1 MRYLK
6 LLPIVLLSIL
16 PANCGELPVES
27 EGEVL
32 RRGGGS
38 RSGGGRR
45 SSIGRRGGSYDRRS
59 RTARR
64 PRLNRQPSNRRA
76 YGPGKKPRFSRP
88 SAQARRKKIATDKAR
103 KLKQQKDTLPNKRK
117 AARGMSAS
125 ATRKKSTAGKRSDKQ
140 YRQRKFSRG
149 DDKVRYNRANN
160 VTYNNF
166 GGGWGYTYGIGG
178 MFMPFHPF
186 YGHVGWG
193 FTPFFSPVGGVFS
206 YLALRSFDIYLNYKI
221 MSWIFGYDRKKD
233 YQGDYTSADYQKNDK
248 RFPVT
253 GDGDQL
259 EIREGLVFKVPDT
272 FEVDRVKD
280 KGRDVCQID
289 YGATLVAQDGYQ
301 DAVSLLHFPPQRKV
315 EPSNACQAGD
325 LILIPTTE
333 LKTFNRQF
341 IERAVETNKETET
354 LVQTA
359 LGDTPLSEEV
369 TDKELALR
377 SPTIKLCTA
386 QPDGSYYRAGHQMM
400 IRASMYQLEIEI
412 VTTNGSLD
420 NVRQLEQ
427 RTCNA
432 ALLQEDTLPYVNK
445 LREQA
450 TLRLLKLGSI
460 YDEYA
465 HLICN
470 RSSGIKQ
477 FSDLQ
482 AGDRV
487 LVGHPRSG
495 SEMTWN
501 HLSRRFPEKF
511 SGIISET
518 VGGAKA
524 LKQIA
529 NYQTGTV
536 SANSAKCLFKVTSA
550 DSPLL
555 LAIDNDKA
563 WDKRLRLASLNIK
576 NIVEVHDSVGD
587 RVYQHTQI
595 PRSAYR
601 HLDSWFARPQTFS
614 VKTIVVLDH
623 EWATRHQNR
632 AAQFEK
638 LLTKVFND

>member
-1 MRYLK
+1 MIRYLRW
-6 LLPIVLLSIL
+6 LPIALSCFL
-16 PANCGELPVES
+16 PVNCGELPVESS

-38 RSGGGRR
+38 RSGGG
-45 SSIGRRGGSYDRRS
+45 SYRRGGSYNRRS

-76 YGPGKKPRFSRP
+76 YGPGRKASRFSRP

-103 KLKQQKDTLPNKRK
+103 KLKQQKDSLPNKRR
-117 AARGMSAS
+117 AARGMKAS
-125 ATRKKSTAGKRSDKQ
+125 ATRKKSTASKKRSDKQ

-149 DDKVRYNRANN
+149 DDKVRYNRVNN

-206 YLALRSFDIYLNYKI
+206 YLALRSFDIYLNYKM
-221 MSWIFGYDRKKD
+221 MSWIFGYDRQKD
-233 YQGDYTSADYQKNDK
+233 YQGDYNSADYQKNDE

-253 GDGDQL
+253 GKDDKL
-259 EIREGLVFKVPDT
+259 AIREGLVFKVPDT

-280 KGRDVCQID
+280 QGRDVCQIN
-289 YGATLVAQDGYQ
+289 YGATLVAQDVYQ
-301 DAVSLLHFPPQRKV
+301 DAVSLLHFPPQQKI
-315 EPSNACQAGD
+315 EEANTCQAGD
-325 LILIPTTE
+325 LILIPTAE
-333 LKTFNRQF
+333 LKNFNRQF

-359 LGDTPLSEEV
+359 LGSAPLAEEV
-369 TDKELALR
+369 TSKELALR

-400 IRASMYQLEIEI
+400 IRASMYQLDIEVI
-412 VTTNGSLD
+412 TTNGSLD

-427 RTCNA
+427 RKCNA
-432 ALLQEDTLPYVNK
+432 ALVQEDTVPYFK
-445 LREQA
+445 DLQEQSP
-450 TLRLLKLGSI
+450 LRLLKLGSI

-465 HLICN
+465 HLICS
-470 RSSGIKQ
+470 RASGIKR
-477 FSDLQ
+477 FSDLRS
-482 AGDRV
+482 GDRV
-487 LVGHPRSG
+487 LIGYPRSG

-501 HLSRRFPEKF
+501 HLNRRLPDKLA
-511 SGIISET
+511 GIVSET
-518 VGGAKA
+518 VGGTKA
-524 LKQIA
+524 LEQVA
-529 NYQTGTV
+529 NYRSGT
-536 SANSAKCLFKVTSA
+536 ATAKCLFKVTSA

-563 WDKRLRLASLNIK
+563 WDNRLRLASLDLK
-576 NIVEVHDSVGD
+576 DVAKVRDKTGD
-587 RVYQHTQI
+587 RVYQRAHI

-614 VKTIVVLDH
+614 VKTIVVLDS
-623 EWATRHQNR
+623 EWAGRHQNR
-632 AAQFEK
+632 ATQFEK
-638 LLTKVFND
+638 LLAKVFN

>member
-1 MRYLK
+1 MHYLK
-6 LLPIVLLSIL
+6 WLPLALLCVL
-16 PANCGELPVES
+16 PVNCGELLVVEQ

-32 RRGGGS
+32 RRRGGS
-38 RSGGGRR
+38 R
-45 SSIGRRGGSYDRRS
+45 SSIGRRGGSYNRRS

-76 YGPGKKPRFSRP
+76 YGPGKRASRFSRP

-103 KLKQQKDTLPNKRK
+103 RLRQQKDTLPNRRQ
-117 AARGMSAS
+117 AARNMKAS
-125 ATRKKSTAGKRSDKQ
+125 ATRKKSTTNKRSNKQ

-193 FTPFFSPVGGVFS
+193 FTPFFSPIGGVFG

-221 MSWIFGYDRKKD
+221 MSWIFGYDRQKD
-233 YQGDYTSADYQKNDK
+233 YQGDYNSADYQKNDN

-253 GDGDQL
+253 GENDKL
-259 EIREGLVFKVPDT
+259 AVREGLVFKVPEI

-280 KGRDVCQID
+280 NGRDVCQID
-289 YGATLVAQDGYQ
+289 YGATLVAQDVYQ
-301 DAVSLLHFPPQRKV
+301 DAVSLLHFPPQHKQ
-315 EPSNACQAGD
+315 EPTNACQAGD
-325 LILIPTTE
+325 LILIPTAE
-333 LKTFNRQF
+333 LKNFNRQF

-369 TDKELALR
+369 TSKELALR

-400 IRASMYQLEIEI
+400 IRASMYQLDIEL
-412 VTTNGSLD
+412 VVTNGSLD
-420 NVRQLEQ
+420 NARQLEQ

-432 ALLQEDTLPYVNK
+432 ALVQEDTLPYFNN
-445 LREQA
+445 LREQS

-470 RSSGIKQ
+470 RSSGIEK

-482 AGDRV
+482 VGDKV
-487 LVGHPRSG
+487 LIGHPRSG

-501 HLSRRFPEKF
+501 HLSRRFSDKF

-518 VGGAKA
+518 VGGTEA
-524 LKQIA
+524 LEQIA
-529 NYQTGTV
+529 NYRTET
-536 SANSAKCLFKVTSA
+536 ATAKCLFKVTSA

-555 LAIDNDKA
+555 SAIDNDKG
-563 WDKRLRLASLNIK
+563 WDNQLRLASLDIK
-576 NIVEVHDSVGD
+576 DVAEVRDGVSD
-587 RVYQHTQI
+587 RVYQRAKI

-614 VKTIVVLDH
+614 VKTIVVLDS
-623 EWATRHQNR
+623 EWATRHR
-632 AAQFEK
+632 DHASQFEK
-638 LLTKVFND
+638 LLAKVFK

>member
-1 MRYLK
+1 MHYLK
-6 LLPIVLLSIL
+6 WLPVILLAVL
-16 PANCGELPVES
+16 PVNCGELPVES

-45 SSIGRRGGSYDRRS
+45 SSVGRGGGSYDRRS

-76 YGPGKKPRFSRP
+76 YGPGKRASRFSRP

-103 KLKQQKDTLPNKRK
+103 RLRQQKDTLPNKRK
-117 AARGMSAS
+117 AAQGRSAS
-125 ATRKKSTAGKRSDKQ
+125 ATRKKSTANNKRSDKQ

-149 DDKVRYNRANN
+149 DDKVRYNRVNN

-193 FTPFFSPVGGVFS
+193 FTPFFSPVGGVFG
-206 YLALRSFDIYLNYKI
+206 YLALRSFDIYLNCKI
-221 MSWIFGYDRKKD
+221 MSWIFGYDRQKD
-233 YQGDYTSADYQKNDK
+233 YRGDYDSADYQKNDK
-248 RFPVT
+248 RFLVT
-253 GDGDQL
+253 GEKDKL
-259 EIREGLVFKVPDT
+259 EVREGLVFKVPDT

-289 YGATLVAQDGYQ
+289 YGATLVAQDVYQ
-301 DAVSLLHFPPQRKV
+301 DAVSLLHFPPQQKV
-315 EPSNACQAGD
+315 EPTNACQAGD
-325 LILIPTTE
+325 LLLIPTAE
-333 LKTFNRQF
+333 LKNFNRQF

-369 TDKELALR
+369 TSKELALR

-432 ALLQEDTLPYVNK
+432 ALLQEDTLPYFSN

-450 TLRLLKLGSI
+450 NLRLLKLGSI

-470 RSSGIKQ
+470 RASGIKQ

-487 LVGHPRSG
+487 LIGHPRSG

-501 HLSRRFPEKF
+501 HLNKRFPEKF
-511 SGIISET
+511 SGIITET
-518 VGGAKA
+518 VGGTEA
-524 LKQIA
+524 LERVA
-529 NYQTGTV
+529 NYRPATTT
-536 SANSAKCLFKVTSA
+536 AKCLFKVTSA

-563 WDKRLRLASLNIK
+563 WDERLRLSSLNLK
-576 NIVEVHDSVGD
+576 NITEVHDKAGD
-587 RVYQHTQI
+587 RVYQRTHI

-601 HLDSWFARPQTFS
+601 YLDSWFARPQTFS
-614 VKTIVVLDH
+614 VKTIVVLDS

-638 LLTKVFND
+638 LLAKVFNN